1 MNSSRNFRS
10 IPVIIF
16 VNNLH
21 LVLLIDFEKRLK
33 SFTSQTKRVPGLLD
47 AEEFSFLY
55 SSAFSLI
62 TCTLSAKL
70 GAACDWLL

>member
-1 MNSSRNFRS
+1 MDSSRNFRS

-33 SFTSQTKRVPGLLD
+33 SFTLQTKCVPGLLD
-47 AEEFSFLY
+47 AEEFSFFILV
-55 SSAFSLI
+55 SLQFDYLHAVGQAR
-62 TCTLSAKL
+62 CSL
-70 GAACDWLL
+70 